1 MTYTA
6 GVDEAGR
13 GPWAGPVAVAAV
25 ILDENNPIAGLNDSK
40 KLSAITRDRLYD
52 LIIANAL
59 SYSITFV
66 EVATIDK
73 INIREATLLGMQRV
87 IKSLDLSP
95 DLVLVDGKD
104 APPMPCKVEA
114 IIKGDTKVAAI
125 AAASILA
132 KVTRDR
138 FMVELAKTYPLYGF
152 AQHKGYGTKQHQ
164 EALDKYGVTV
174 HHRKSFAPIRKLLQN
189 NLQDL
194 TVER

>member
-25 ILDENNPIAGLNDSK
+25 ILDENNQIAGLNDSK

-66 EVATIDK
+66 EVVTIDK

-114 IIKGDTKVAAI
+114 IIKGDAKVAAI

>member
-1 MTYTA
+1 MAYVA

-40 KLSAITRDRLYD
+40 KLSAITRDILYD

-59 SYSITFV
+59 ACSVTFV
-66 EVATIDK
+66 KVPTIDR
-73 INIREATLLGMQRV
+73 INIREATLLGMQRTIQYLSV
-87 IKSLDLSP
+87 SP
-95 DLVLVDGKD
+95 DLVLIDGKD
-104 APPMPCKVEA
+104 APPMPCKAEA
-114 IIKGDTKVAAI
+114 IIKGDTKVASI

-138 FMVELAKTYPLYGF
+138 FMVRLGKAYPLYGF